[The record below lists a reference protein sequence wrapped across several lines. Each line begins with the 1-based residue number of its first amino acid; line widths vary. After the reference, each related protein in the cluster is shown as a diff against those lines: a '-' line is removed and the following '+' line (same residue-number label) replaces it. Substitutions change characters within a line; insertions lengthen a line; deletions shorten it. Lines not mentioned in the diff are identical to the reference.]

1 MPARAGSAICT
12 SMSPIMPA
20 TSTSTVWP
28 SSTWSVSGMVTGERT
43 VETRRVARP
52 SETSPPNMPIHM
64 VETTATGTEY
74 SSTMPSTR
82 LGLPPKRSVARANAT
97 RGMAT
102 VETRSVTS
110 MGAGCAKVRPR
121 LERLFP
127 SAPWKVMNAK
137 SGVTHGLRKAS

>member
-1 MPARAGSAICT
+1 
-12 SMSPIMPA
+12 
-20 TSTSTVWP
+20 
-28 SSTWSVSGMVTGERT
+28 MVTGEST
-43 VETRRVARP
+43 VEIRSVARP
-52 SETSPPNMPIHM
+52 RETSPPNMPIHM

-74 SSTMPSTR
+74 SRTMPSTR